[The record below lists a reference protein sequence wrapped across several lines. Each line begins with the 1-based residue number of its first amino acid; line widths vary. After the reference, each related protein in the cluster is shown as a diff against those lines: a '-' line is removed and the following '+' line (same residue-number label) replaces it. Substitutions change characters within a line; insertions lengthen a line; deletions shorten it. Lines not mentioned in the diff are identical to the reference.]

1 MYNKCDDYCGLVG
14 GFMEILGLIDELEEL
29 VNEASAIP
37 FSNRIVLDKD
47 DISDILRRINVAIPE
62 EVRRAKW
69 IKEEK
74 DQILIEAK
82 KEAEEI
88 LKSAQAEEARL
99 LDHAKFEENRVIE
112 DARSIADNL
121 VSNNEITV
129 LAENH
134 CRNLVDDAE
143 SKAKDIKEGAYHY
156 ADDMLEELQ
165 YKLQDFLET
174 LNHNRSELVKFVK
187 VED

>member
-1 MYNKCDDYCGLVG
+1 
-14 GFMEILGLIDELEEL
+14 MEILGLLEQIEEL
-29 VNEASAIP
+29 INEASTIP

-47 DISDILRRINVAIPE
+47 DINEIIRKINVAIPE

-88 LKSAQAEEARL
+88 IRAAQEEEARL
-99 LDHAKFEENRVIE
+99 INHAKFEENRVIE
-112 DARSIADNL
+112 DARNIADNL
-121 VSNNEITV
+121 VSENEITV

-134 CRNLVDDAE
+134 CRNLVDTAE
-143 SKAKDIKEGAYHY
+143 KKAKEIKDGAYHY
-156 ADDMLEELQ
+156 ADEMLEELQ
-165 YKLQDFLET
+165 FKLNDFIET
-174 LNHNRSELVKFVK
+174 INHNRSELNKFVQK
-187 VED
+187 EDE

>member
-1 MYNKCDDYCGLVG
+1 
-14 GFMEILGLIDELEEL
+14 MEILDLLDEIEEL
-29 VNEASAIP
+29 ITDASTIP

-47 DISDILRRINVAIPE
+47 EITDILKKINMAIPE

-88 LKSAQAEEARL
+88 IKNAQAEEARL
-99 LDHAKFEENRVIE
+99 INHAKFEENRVIE
-112 DARSIADNL
+112 DARNIADNL
-121 VSNNEITV
+121 VSENEITV

-143 SKAKDIKEGAYHY
+143 RKAKDIKDGAYHY

-165 YKLQDFLET
+165 YKLKDFMET
-174 LNHNRSELVKFVK
+174 VAHNRSELNKFVK
-187 VED
+187 KDDE

>member
-1 MYNKCDDYCGLVG
+1 
-14 GFMEILGLIDELEEL
+14 MEILGLIEELEEL
-29 VNEASAIP
+29 VNDASGIP

-47 DISDILRRINVAIPE
+47 EVSDILRRINVAIPE

-88 LKSAQAEEARL
+88 VRSAQEEESRL
-99 LDHAKFEENRVIE
+99 LNHAKFEENRVIE
-112 DARSIADNL
+112 DARSIADQL
-121 VSNNEITV
+121 VSDNEITV

-134 CRNLVDDAE
+134 CRNMVGDA
-143 SKAKDIKEGAYHY
+143 KTQAKDIKDGAYGY

-165 YKLQDFLET
+165 FKLEDFLKT
-174 LNHNRSELVKFVK
+174 LNSNRTELTKFAK
-187 VED
+187 SDE